1 MITRKLIMHMTCI
14 AITSAVTVARAEDNS
29 VPPASFTL
37 GVGAMNAPRYSGSDK
52 RHTVLAPVIQ
62 ARDGAFFFDGLKG
75 IGYDLQ
81 SDNGLYLEHTL
92 GYSLGRAEK
101 DSGWR
106 DGSNELK
113 GMGNIKAALNTSVA
127 VGWQAS
133 SWFSLEGKATLPL
146 TDGQGGQYQASAT
159 LLPWQDETDT
169 VALQSA
175 ALFGDSRYMH
185 TFYGVTEQQSERS
198 GYAHYQPGGGFY
210 GVNTDLTWSHQFS
223 PHWATV
229 LVGGY
234 TWLGDHAADSPIVF
248 RRNQATASAGILYT
262 F

>member
-1 MITRKLIMHMTCI
+1 MITRKLIMHMTCV
-14 AITSAVTVARAEDNS
+14 AITSTVTVARAADDSAPTPS
-29 VPPASFTL
+29 VTV
-37 GVGAMNAPRYSGSDK
+37 GVGVQNAPRYSGSDK
-52 RHTVLAPVIQ
+52 RHTVLAPVVQ

-92 GYSLGRAEK
+92 GYSLGRTGK

-106 DGSNELK
+106 DGSKELN

-127 VGWQAS
+127 AGWQAT
-133 SWFSLEGKATLPL
+133 SWLSLEGKATLPL
-146 TDGQGGQYQASAT
+146 TDGQGGQYQASLT
-159 LLPWQDETDT
+159 VLPWQDETDT

-175 ALFGDSRYMH
+175 ALFGDSRYMQ
-185 TFYGVTEQQSERS
+185 TFYGVNSAQSERS
-198 GYAHYQPGGGFY
+198 VYARYQPGGGFY
-210 GVNTDLTWSHQFS
+210 GINTDLTWSHQFS

-229 LVGGY
+229 LIGGY
-234 TWLGDHAADSPIVF
+234 TWLDDHAADSPIVF
-248 RRNQATASAGILYT
+248 RRNQATASAALLYT